1 MQNEN
6 YPVLQEII
14 RLHNASVSVSEIAK
28 RVNLNTA
35 QIYGILRTL
44 GGQKVMPKFR
54 NLTDG
59 ELKEPEWWCN
69 HHKESIKWLV
79 TRMHDYFTR
88 EGE

>member
-1 MQNEN
+1 
-6 YPVLQEII
+6 
-14 RLHNASVSVSEIAK
+14 
-28 RVNLNTA
+28 
-35 QIYGILRTL
+35 
-44 GGQKVMPKFR
+44 MPKFR

-88 EGE
+88 QGED